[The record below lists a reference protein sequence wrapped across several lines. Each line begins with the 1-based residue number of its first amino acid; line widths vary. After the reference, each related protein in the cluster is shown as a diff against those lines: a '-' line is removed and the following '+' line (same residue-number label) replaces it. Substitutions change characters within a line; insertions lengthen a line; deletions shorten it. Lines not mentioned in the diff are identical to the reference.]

1 MREGKPLKTRKEVD
15 IMTKMT
21 KKNAFTIAQ
30 EALST
35 IETAEATEAWNIL
48 QKEIERLERNALKAK
63 SGERKM
69 TKTQRE
75 NVALKEQIAGILAN
89 YENGIQAKEIAAEMG
104 LSVQKISALC
114 KQLVEEGAIVK
125 TEGAKH
131 VTLFALANEEEEVEG

>member
-1 MREGKPLKTRKEVD
+1 
-15 IMTKMT
+15 MTKMT
-21 KKNAFTIAQ
+21 KKNAFAIAQ

-35 IETAEATEAWNIL
+35 IETAEATEAWNVI

-89 YENGIQAKEIAAEMG
+89 CENGTQAKEIAAEMG
-104 LSVQKISALC
+104 LSVQKVSALC
-114 KQLVEEGAIVK
+114 KQLVEGGAVVK

>member
-21 KKNAFTIAQ
+21 KKNAFAIAQ

-63 SGERKM
+63 NGERKL

-75 NVALKEQIAGILAN
+75 NVELKIQITGILTN
-89 YENGIQAKEIAAEMG
+89 RENGVQAKEIAAEMG
-104 LSVQKISALC
+104 LSIQKVSALL
-114 KQLVEEGAIVK
+114 KQLVAEGHVMK

-131 VTLFALANEEEEVEG
+131 VTLFALATEEEEVEG